1 MFQSNERLPTIPR
14 CACGSDRVFEV
25 QLLPT
30 LLSFVNLEDETL
42 DLAQLKDDKEWSS
55 IFIYTCSNHCDHQ
68 EEVVIVLSSFSVS

>member
-1 MFQSNERLPTIPR
+1 MFPSNERLPTIPR

-55 IFIYTCSNHCDHQ
+55 ISSTLVLI
-68 EEVVIVLSSFSVS
+68 IVTIKKRL